1 MNENEQVLVDG
12 RLISLEE
19 AIHGQHAIDWPE
31 GVTPKARQLLERR
44 FTVGRVTTEDCAPD
58 DEPFIGCVARDY
70 EGLGNSATLLT
81 SARDIINELAD
92 ADVLV
97 GVRQPLQL
105 HRQGA
110 ALVFS
115 MRLMV
120 RPDTASV
127 LLDKS
132 IAEGRGVS
140 PYMEAQA
147 LVERRTVVSPPGAA
161 VEVTQLKLTPEAQ
174 RALQVPAGAFGPA
187 AKPDPKPISWWRIAL
202 GWLAFNTYVFTGS
215 RHAHMLMEWAMG
227 GKMEPLPDG
236 GA

>member
-1 MNENEQVLVDG
+1 MNGNEQVLVGG

-19 AIHGQHAIDWPE
+19 ALTGEHAIDWPE
-31 GVTPKARQLLERR
+31 GITLKARQLLEKQ
-44 FTVGRVTTEDCAPD
+44 FTVGRVTAENCEPG

-70 EGLGNSATLLT
+70 ESLGSSVLLLT

-97 GVRQPLQL
+97 GVRQPLHL
-105 HRQGA
+105 HRQGD

-120 RPDTASV
+120 RPNTASV

-147 LVERRTVVSPPGAA
+147 LIERRTVVSPPGAA
-161 VEVTQLKLTPEAQ
+161 VEVTELKLTPEAQ
-174 RALQVPAGAFGPA
+174 RALQVPAGAFDPERRA
-187 AKPDPKPISWWRIAL
+187 AKPDQKSISWWRCFL
-202 GWLAFNTYVFTGS
+202 GYLAMETYVFTGS
-215 RHAHMLMEWAMG
+215 RHAFMLMEWAMG
-227 GKMEPLPDG
+227 PMH
-236 GA
+236 A